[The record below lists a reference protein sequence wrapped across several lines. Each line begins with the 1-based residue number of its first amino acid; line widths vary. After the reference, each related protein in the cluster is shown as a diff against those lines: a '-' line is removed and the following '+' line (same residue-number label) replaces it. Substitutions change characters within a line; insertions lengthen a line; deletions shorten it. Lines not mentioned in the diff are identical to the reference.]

1 MADSAIAQLQ
11 ATALTARCHNSFFR
25 QKQLK
30 SLHDALRQDSNTV
43 KDAIKSDTRVSEQE
57 AAAEVALSLDL
68 VKEQYAAINPA
79 KDLEEEYRL
88 SKGKDAQDQ
97 TRPWG
102 VVYIEPQQNHT
113 PLFSIIMALSAALAA
128 GNCVALKLDNNLRA
142 LPSLLRTLF
151 SQALEA
157 DTFALVSA
165 PPSQDA
171 LATCLQVLQETQI
184 QQPTYTQ
191 LASPQSKVIAI
202 VDRTADLV
210 SAAEQLVTARFAF
223 GGSSMYAPDLV
234 FVNEYVKQDFL
245 EHILK
250 FAIPYLASPEESI
263 SNGAPKSPT
272 SGGQKLG
279 SKTTTEALKSVES
292 SSSWRTSVVT
302 QGSKGA
308 IVDLSSLSALPA
320 KSSSPLF
327 AVSAITSLEHA
338 ISLIDEDSES
348 ASGLLAGYYFG
359 TPSAGKYLS
368 QFIKADA
375 SFVNHVPYRILLG
388 PAAPAY
394 HSVDIDARYTK
405 AQFTRP
411 SPAFITASSSH
422 VALVKSLGG
431 KDAKKAS
438 AETLSKATQEIK
450 EKKRAEWIAIG
461 YFEQGIL
468 IGLGLYGIPL
478 LTCIGTGLF
487 FGVRAGLRRFSFI

>member
-1 MADSAIAQLQ
+1 MPDSAIAQLQ

-30 SLHDALRQDSNTV
+30 SLHDALRQDSNTI
-43 KDAIKSDTRVSEQE
+43 KDAIKSDSRVSESE
-57 AAAEVALSLDL
+57 ATAELALSLDL
-68 VKEQYAAINPA
+68 VKEHYASINPA
-79 KDLEEEYRL
+79 NELEEEYRL

-97 TRPWG
+97 TQPWG
-102 VVYIEPQQNHT
+102 VVYIEPQQSHT
-113 PLFSIIMALSAALAA
+113 PLFSIITALSAALAA

-142 LPSLLRTLF
+142 LPLLVRTLL

-157 DTFALVSA
+157 DTFALISST
-165 PPSQDA
+165 PSQDA
-171 LATCLQVLQETQI
+171 LATCLQVLQETHV

-191 LASPQSKVIAI
+191 LASPQSKAIAI

-210 SAAEQLVTARFAF
+210 SAAEQLVTARFAL
-223 GGSSMYAPDLV
+223 GGSSPYAPDLV
-234 FVNEYVKQDFL
+234 FVNEYVKKDFL
-245 EHILK
+245 EHVLN
-250 FAIPYLASPEESI
+250 FAIPYLASSEESI
-263 SNGAPKSPT
+263 SNSALKSPT

-292 SSSWRTSVVT
+292 NSSWRTSVVT

-368 QFIKADA
+368 QFVKADA
-375 SFVNHVPYRILLG
+375 SFVNHVPYRLLLG
-388 PAAPAY
+388 PAAPA
-394 HSVDIDARYTK
+394 HHAIDVNARYTK
-405 AQFTRP
+405 AQLTRP
-411 SPAFITASSSH
+411 SPAFITAASSNA
-422 VALVKSLGG
+422 ALVKVLGG
-431 KDAKKAS
+431 KDARKAS
-438 AETLSKATQEIK
+438 AEALSKSTQEIK
-450 EKKRAEWIAIG
+450 EKKRAERIAIG

-468 IGLGLYGIPL
+468 IGLGLYGVPL